1 MAIHVLQDQDSFLS
15 SLPEISLKEGYKQDS
30 YICWSIKNMLDK
42 GKKLYA
48 VCPLSKAWQTPAS
61 VSQSTE
67 YTARGFIFKLTCQIL
82 DTSSSIKTSSI
93 LNIQFFRVV
102 QVFNYSKFFSFEQP
116 ILCENLIQLFYFL
129 PKSSGEVFT

>member
-1 MAIHVLQDQDSFLS
+1 
-15 SLPEISLKEGYKQDS
+15 
-30 YICWSIKNMLDK
+30 MLDK

-82 DTSSSIKTSSI
+82 DTSSSLKTSSI
-93 LNIQFFRVV
+93 LNIQFLGLYKFSIIA
-102 QVFNYSKFFSFEQP
+102 NYSRLNSLYYVK
-116 ILCENLIQLFYFL
+116 
-129 PKSSGEVFT
+129 T